1 MAGQPRL
8 DAPDRSSTSFKLP
21 FLHEHAIDVLRVG
34 AGLVWLVNLVFIVDP
49 SNRYWSTFSA
59 TALSFAPTT
68 IGGPGF
74 AQFVAQHP
82 LFFAW
87 TIAVLTAY
95 LAAALLLGLTTR
107 IACFIGASFSAVL
120 IATQFGSTFLFPGG
134 TDVGAH
140 PLYILIYAVLVLGGA
155 GKTFSLDAWIRT
167 ALHRWR
173 VSQPVT
179 GRPRPLGRPNV
190 SPLTPGGLLAYFAA
204 ATLISF
210 GVGFGLVVAIPTE
223 PSGAGGSAPSGPAT
237 FVNLTISVDPTSGWP
252 EYAPANFSVPR
263 GLVVVTIID
272 NDSPMNWTGCPCPVK
287 GTLGG
292 TELVNGTSAGVV
304 PGQNIAHSFTIPAV
318 GLQVFS
324 PGLSV
329 VQFDLELDRTGQYL
343 WYCIVPCGTGADP
356 YNTAPMGVPGFM
368 QGTLTVR

>member
-1 MAGQPRL
+1 MAVQAPD
-8 DAPDRSSTSFKLP
+8 DAPGLIRTPTKFP
-21 FLHEHAIDVLRVG
+21 FLHEHTIDVLRIG

-68 IGGPGF
+68 VGGPGL
-74 AQFVAQHP
+74 AQYVAQHP

-87 TIAVLTAY
+87 TIALLTAY
-95 LAAALLLGLTTR
+95 LAAALLLGFTTR
-107 IACFIGASFSAVL
+107 IACFVGASFSAVL

-155 GKTFSLDAWIRT
+155 GRSLSLDAWLRS

-173 VSQPVT
+173 VSRPAT
-179 GRPRPLGRPNV
+179 RLPRAFGRPSA
-190 SPLTPGGLLAYFAA
+190 SPLTSGVLLGYFAA
-204 ATLISF
+204 ATMISF
-210 GVGFGLVVAIPTE
+210 GVGFGLVVAIPTQ
-223 PSGAGGSAPSGPAT
+223 PSSPGGPAPTGPAT
-237 FVNLTISVDPTSGWP
+237 YVNLTISVNQSNGWP
-252 EYAPANFSVPR
+252 EYSPANLTVPR
-263 GLVVVTIID
+263 GLLIVTIVD

-292 TELVNGTSAGVV
+292 TERVNGSSVGVV
-304 PGQNIAHSFTIPAV
+304 PGRNIAHSFNIPAI

-329 VQFDLELDRTGQYL
+329 VQFDLEMDRTGQYL